1 MATRR
6 RTDFPVG
13 SFTNCFCPQKYRS
26 LGSNIERKQIMAL
39 SLQSI
44 ESLIDL
50 VEIKVSVME
59 IHNRD
64 DARELEK
71 LGATWSELIT
81 QLADRKSARERFSV
95 VALDSQSR
103 VADRA
108 VA

>member
-1 MATRR
+1 
-6 RTDFPVG
+6 
-13 SFTNCFCPQKYRS
+13 
-26 LGSNIERKQIMAL
+26 MAL

-44 ESLIDL
+44 ENLIDL
-50 VEIKVSVME
+50 VEIKVSSME
-59 IHNRD
+59 IHDLD

-81 QLADRKSARERFSV
+81 QLADRKAIRDRLSV
-95 VALDSQSR
+95 VTINPKSH